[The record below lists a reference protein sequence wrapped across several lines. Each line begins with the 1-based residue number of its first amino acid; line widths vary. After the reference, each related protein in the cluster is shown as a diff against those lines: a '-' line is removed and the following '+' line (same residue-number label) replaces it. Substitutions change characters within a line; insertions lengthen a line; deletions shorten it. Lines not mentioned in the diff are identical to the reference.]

1 MINIKLMSS
10 TNSTMVHA
18 RMDPKLKKAVE
29 KILKRLGIS
38 FAEAIRMYFAQIANR
53 KAIPFTLDLETDDV
67 QENYIRVKD
76 EAHLKR
82 LIGLD

>member
-1 MINIKLMSS
+1 MSS